1 MKKPL
6 LLILTILC
14 ISSINNS
21 FAQTQNTTGTDFWLT
36 FMDNIDT
43 TPGPQTLSI
52 FANSINPCTLNIT
65 NPNTGWSSSMT
76 INPTGTNRLYI
87 PTSQAFNTNSGRI
100 QNTGLHVTSTD
111 TISLFAIIQGY
122 PNLDYTNIIPTSML
136 RSNYII
142 QTYPSAHYYS
152 EFVIVAAEDNVTV
165 TIQQHG
171 NSIDGHHDGQ
181 TYNVTIAHAGQ
192 AYQVQST
199 TPGDLSGT
207 IVTAQNGKKIAVFN
221 GDACIYIPNTNIRP
235 SCDHVVEQAV
245 PTEYWGTKFI
255 VPSSDI
261 SFSDYVRITALND
274 NCVIS
279 VNGNNITTIN
289 QTETYEY
296 VMSNNIDYIETS
308 EPAMVYIYF
317 PSTNGAGNGDPSMT
331 TIPPIEQSIKGINF
345 PIINTSNISSH
356 SANIICPTSATSHI
370 RIDGNYATFTPLPN
384 APNYAHLRQP
394 LIPGPHS
401 IYSTD
406 TSGFIACIYGYG
418 PRVSYGYTL
427 GYSNRIIT
435 PIIPEVQLTI
445 NNFPSTDFPNGMN
458 LCEGNSSTFQIN
470 CDGTIDSV
478 RWSVSDG
485 FSQTTNPFIYTFN
498 TIGDYTLCAIVNYRA
513 NETDQTSFTDTLCT
527 TVHIHPN
534 YTTTVYDTCVQ
545 NQTPIH
551 FGDSSFFN
559 DVDGVQF
566 HFISTKGCDSTIY
579 YHLKVWPNSETHYD
593 TTICDTLLP
602 FLWNGFIFSYD
613 SSITQ
618 LNTDVHGAD
627 SSIVYSLSTYHCP
640 RTPVLPPEPHFDTV
654 NIWAPNIF
662 TPNQNSNQVFRIFH
676 TNNILEADVV
686 IYHRMGVFLTRF
698 DGLTQFWDGT
708 HNGKDCPSGTYVYK
722 IRYKTTSS
730 PKETLY
736 LFGSVTLIR

>member
-245 PTEYWGTKFI
+245 PT
-255 VPSSDI
+255 
-261 SFSDYVRITALND
+261 
-274 NCVIS
+274 
-279 VNGNNITTIN
+279 
-289 QTETYEY
+289 
-296 VMSNNIDYIETS
+296 
-308 EPAMVYIYF
+308 
-317 PSTNGAGNGDPSMT
+317 
-331 TIPPIEQSIKGINF
+331 
-345 PIINTSNISSH
+345 SSH
-356 SANIICPTSATSHI
+356 
-370 RIDGNYATFTPLPN
+370 
-384 APNYAHLRQP
+384 
-394 LIPGPHS
+394 
-401 IYSTD
+401 
-406 TSGFIACIYGYG
+406 
-418 PRVSYGYTL
+418 
-427 GYSNRIIT
+427 
-435 PIIPEVQLTI
+435 
-445 NNFPSTDFPNGMN
+445 
-458 LCEGNSSTFQIN
+458 
-470 CDGTIDSV
+470 
-478 RWSVSDG
+478 
-485 FSQTTNPFIYTFN
+485 
-498 TIGDYTLCAIVNYRA
+498 
-513 NETDQTSFTDTLCT
+513 
-527 TVHIHPN
+527 
-534 YTTTVYDTCVQ
+534 
-545 NQTPIH
+545 
-551 FGDSSFFN
+551 
-559 DVDGVQF
+559 
-566 HFISTKGCDSTIY
+566 
-579 YHLKVWPNSETHYD
+579 
-593 TTICDTLLP
+593 
-602 FLWNGFIFSYD
+602 
-613 SSITQ
+613 
-618 LNTDVHGAD
+618 
-627 SSIVYSLSTYHCP
+627 
-640 RTPVLPPEPHFDTV
+640 
-654 NIWAPNIF
+654 
-662 TPNQNSNQVFRIFH
+662 VF
-676 TNNILEADVV
+676 
-686 IYHRMGVFLTRF
+686 
-698 DGLTQFWDGT
+698 
-708 HNGKDCPSGTYVYK
+708 
-722 IRYKTTSS
+722 
-730 PKETLY
+730 
-736 LFGSVTLIR
+736 